1 MLAFRLGIAGFS
13 ASVGVAIRPLKE
25 AVTLC

>member
-1 MLAFRLGIAGFS
+1 MLAFRLEFTGFS
-13 ASVGVAIRPLKE
+13 ASVGVAIRTLKE